1 MPYNNVMFSMSMPPY
16 WHCGRTL
23 LRSSLHM
30 LAALVPAMV
39 MALWYWGLP
48 AASVMILGGATA
60 VLTEALWCRVMG
72 RKSTVGDCTAL
83 ISGLLLAFLLPAH
96 APWWLVLIGAFVAIS
111 LGKMA
116 FGGLGANPV
125 NTTLVGWA
133 VLYVSFP
140 LFLDSNAMQLATNFV
155 DPLVRLK
162 YFGAAKAAE
171 IPLLDLLMGHQI
183 NGLGA
188 GQVGALLLGG
198 LFLVVRGIV
207 RWPVALGF
215 LLGMSILTLLFN
227 LIDPA
232 TAISPLFHICTGSSV
247 LGAFFLATEMG
258 NSPVRILPMFFYGLI
273 AGGLTMC
280 IRHYGSNLDGVPF
293 AILLANMLTPWFD
306 SIRRTPFGGRKS

>member
-1 MPYNNVMFSMSMPPY
+1 MPRDAVMFSMSMPPY

-23 LRSSLHM
+23 LRSSLHT

-48 AASVMILGGATA
+48 ALRVMVLGGGVA
-60 VLTEALWCRVMG
+60 VLTEALWCHVMG
-72 RKSTVGDCTAL
+72 RKHTVGDCTAL
-83 ISGLLLAFLLPAH
+83 ISGLLLAFLLPAN
-96 APWWLVLIGAFVAIS
+96 APWWLVSIGAFVAIS

-116 FGGLGANPV
+116 FGGLGSNPV

-140 LFLDSNAMQLATNFV
+140 LLLNSNAMQLSTEFV

-162 YFGAAKAAE
+162 YFGAEQAAAS
-171 IPLLDLLMGHQI
+171 PLLDLVLGRQI

-198 LFLVVRGIV
+198 LFLVARGIV

-215 LLGMSILTLLFN
+215 VLGMSALVCILN
-227 LIDPA
+227 LVDPGS
-232 TAISPLFHICTGSSV
+232 AISPLFHICTGSTV
-247 LGAFFLATEMG
+247 LGAFFLATEMA

-273 AGGLTMC
+273 AGALAMC
-280 IRHYGSNLDGVPF
+280 IRHYGENLDGVPF

-306 SIRRTPFGGRKS
+306 NIRRTPFGGRRS